1 MRFYEKIDQT
11 SENRLPQRAYYI
23 PKGQART
30 VDLNGTWRFAFCENG
45 DYPPQELTW
54 GTIPVP
60 SCWQLQGYEHPN
72 YSNINF
78 PYPVDP
84 PYVPRKNSAGIYER
98 DFQIEA
104 DGRATYLVLEGVC
117 SCAVVYVNGQY
128 VGFTQGSH
136 LQAEFNLTPT
146 VRPGANTLRIQVFK
160 WCVGSYLED
169 QDFLRFNGIFRDVYL
184 LRRPM
189 GHLRDFQVQTE
200 NNCIL
205 LQTDRPAEA
214 SVYDGDCLI
223 AQAHCPGLC
232 SIEIDNPVLW
242 NAEKPYLYTLQL
254 QCAGEI
260 ITQRVGFRTVSISAN
275 RELRINGVAVKLKGV
290 NHHDSTPDKGWVM
303 TDAEIRKD
311 LLLMKRLNINCIRTS
326 HYPPTPRFLEMTNEL
341 GFYVILETDIESHGF
356 TRRIPNAKKRFDVSN
371 PIWPGT
377 DPLWK
382 NEHLERM
389 ARALERD
396 KNQCSII
403 IWSTGNES
411 GHGPNHEAML
421 DWLHQR
427 DHTRLTHCEDES
439 RQGRQDRSDLFCYM
453 YPLLSVLDELAES
466 PEIVRPIFLSEYSH
480 AMGNGPGDVWDYW
493 ERIYRYPHLIGGCIW
508 EWCDHGVWQDG
519 ALRYG
524 GDFPGEMTHDD
535 NFCCDGMVFADRT
548 LSSGSYEI
556 AAAYAPI
563 RIHWADRKLEVRNV
577 LDFTDLSEYTLHI
590 QFEHDGKLLSE
601 KTITPACPPHSAITI
616 EPDITLPAQCLLGL
630 YCTVTLTNSENQVV
644 AWLQEQLPCEILFQ
658 KKSFAPA
665 PLQEAGRY
673 IHAATGTVTYRF
685 DQLTGCIDRICVDG
699 QELLEGPM
707 ELGAFRAATDNER
720 KLDPL
725 WNNLTIWKGEN
736 LDYTFNNVHDIQ
748 VRSGIITVDGVLAGV
763 SRRPFLQYRTAYH
776 FGTGGELRI
785 VLDAQVSEDATW
797 LPRLGFQLTVPH
809 QNLPY
814 TYYGM
819 GPGECYCDS
828 CHHGKVAFFSSCAA
842 DEYVPYVNPQEH
854 GNHIR
859 VKTLTLDG
867 KLTVTGDNF
876 DFNASVY
883 PAHML
888 YRARHTD
895 ELSLTGKNYLRLD
908 YKNSG
913 LGSASCGTELD
924 EKYRLQ
930 EKQIHFELLLTPAAE
945 KKEV

>member
-1 MRFYEKIDQT
+1 MRFYEKINHT

-23 PKGQART
+23 PKGQAKT
-30 VDLNGTWRFAFCENG
+30 IDLNGIWRFAFCEDG
-45 DYPPQELTW
+45 DYPPQTLSWE
-54 GTIPVP
+54 TIPVP
-60 SCWQLQGYEHPN
+60 SCWQLHGYEHPN

-78 PYPVDP
+78 PYPADP

-98 DFQIEA
+98 DFQI
-104 DGRATYLVLEGVC
+104 DKDNLCTYLVLEGVS
-117 SCAVVYVNGQY
+117 SCAVIWVNGKY
-128 VGFTQGSH
+128 IGFTQGSH
-136 LQAEFNLTPT
+136 LQAEFDLTDT
-146 VRPGANTLRIQVFK
+146 VKLGNNTIRIQVYK

-169 QDFLRFNGIFRDVYL
+169 QDFLRFNGIFRDIYL
-184 LRRPM
+184 LRRPA
-189 GHLRDFQVQTE
+189 GHLRDFQVQTKD
-200 NNCIL
+200 NCIL
-205 LQTDRPAEA
+205 LRTDCPADVA
-214 SVYDGDCLI
+214 VYDKDRLI
-223 AQAHCPGLC
+223 ASTHCDC
-232 SIEIDNPVLW
+232 ESNIAIENPVLW

-260 ITQRVGFRTVSISAN
+260 ITQQVGFRTVSISSK
-275 RELRINGVAVKLKGV
+275 RELLINGVPIKLKGV

-303 TDAEIRKD
+303 TDEEIRKD
-311 LLLMKRLNINCIRTS
+311 LLLMKRLNINCIRTA

-356 TRRIPNAKKRFDVSN
+356 TRRTPNAKNYFDIAD

-377 DPLWK
+377 DPKWK

-389 ARALERD
+389 ERALERD

-427 DHTRLTHCEDES
+427 DPDRLTHCEDES
-439 RQGRQDRSDLFCYM
+439 RQHRQERSDLFSYM
-453 YPLLSVLDELAES
+453 YPLLSVLDELAKDS
-466 PEIVRPIFLSEYSH
+466 EIIRPIFLCEYSH

-493 ERIYRYPHLIGGCIW
+493 ERIYRFPHLIGGCIW
-508 EWCDHGVWQDG
+508 EWCDHGVWQNG

-524 GDFPGEMTHDD
+524 GDFPDEMTHDS

-563 RIHWADRKLEVRNV
+563 RIGWTGDKLEVRNV
-577 LDFTDLSEYTLHI
+577 LDFTNLSEYTLHI
-590 QFEHDGKLLSE
+590 QFEHDGKLLAGR
-601 KTITPACPPHSAITI
+601 KLTVNCPPHNSILI
-616 EPDITLPAQCLLGL
+616 EPDILLPSQCRLGL
-630 YCTVTLTNSENQVV
+630 YCTVTLLDQSKQVV
-644 AWLQEQLPCEILFQ
+644 AWFQEKLPCETLSQ
-658 KKSFAPA
+658 KEVFEPA
-665 PLQEAGRY
+665 ILQEDRRY
-673 IHAATGTVTYRF
+673 IFAETPNVTYRF

-699 QELLEGPM
+699 QELLEGSM

-720 KLDPL
+720 KMDPL

-736 LDYTFNNVHDIQ
+736 LDYTFNNVHDIC
-748 VRSGIITVDGVLAGV
+748 VGNGVIRTKGVLAGV
-763 SRRPFLQYRTAYH
+763 SRRPFLQYETAYH
-776 FGTGGELRI
+776 FGSDGQLRI
-785 VLDAQVSEDATW
+785 VLDAQVAEDAVW

-814 TYYGM
+814 TYFGM
-819 GPGECYCDS
+819 GPMECYCDS
-828 CHHGKVAFFSSCAA
+828 CHHGKIAFFSSYAS

-859 VKTLTLDG
+859 VKTLTLDK
-867 KLTVTGDNF
+867 KLTVTGDDF

-888 YRARHTD
+888 YRAKHTD
-895 ELSLTGKNYLRLD
+895 ELHLTGKTYLRLD

-930 EKQIHFELLLTPAAE
+930 EKQIHFELLFAPAVNT
-945 KKEV
+945 KEE